1 MVNSP
6 LEFGV
11 SLPQFGR
18 FASPET
24 IVRVAR
30 AAEDLGW
37 ASVWGADHIV
47 VPHPYLDRFS
57 ETIYEV
63 FTTLTY
69 AAAHTKRVR
78 VGTSVLL
85 LAYRHPV
92 MIAKQV
98 ASLDRFAGGR
108 TIIGLAPGWM
118 QEEFEILGLPFEDRG
133 PRADEAIR
141 ALKALWG
148 AENPSFEGKFY
159 RFSEFAFAPRPV
171 QQPHP
176 PLWIGGNN
184 RRALRRTAA
193 VGDGWHPI
201 SSMRIGLT
209 LEELRA
215 ALKDLHAMAAAEGRD
230 PAALTVSLRA
240 PLAFQGTPTTHTGHL
255 TFVGS
260 NDQILERLAAC
271 AAIGVRHVVF
281 DLFYSLADQVETGSV
296 AEFIDTME
304 RFTREI
310 QPRL

>member
-1 MVNSP
+1 MATSA

-11 SLPQFGR
+11 ALPQFGR

-24 IVRVAR
+24 IGRLAR

-37 ASVWGADHIV
+37 SSVWAADHIV

-57 ETIYEV
+57 ETIFEV
-63 FTTLTY
+63 FTTLMF
-69 AAAHTKRVR
+69 AAARTRRVR
-78 VGTSVLL
+78 IGTSVLL

-98 ASLDRFAGGR
+98 ASLDHFAGGR
-108 TIIGLAPGWM
+108 TILGIAPGWM
-118 QEEFEILGLPFEDRG
+118 REEFEILGLPFEDRG
-133 PRADEAIR
+133 PRADEALR
-141 ALKALWG
+141 ALKVLWTSD
-148 AENPSFEGKFY
+148 NPRFEGRYY
-159 RFSEFAFAPRPV
+159 RFGDFAFAPRPL

-176 PLWIGGNN
+176 PLWVGGNN
-184 RRALRRTAA
+184 RRALRRAA
-193 VGDGWHPI
+193 GLGDGWHPI

-215 ALKDLHAMAAAEGRD
+215 GIKELHAMAAANDRD
-230 PAALTVSLRA
+230 PAALTVALRA

-255 TFVGS
+255 TFAGS
-260 NDQILERLAAC
+260 ADQILERLAAC
-271 AAIGVRHVVF
+271 AAVGVRHIVF
-281 DLFYSLADQVETGSV
+281 DLFYSLAGQVETGSV
-296 AEFIDTME
+296 AEFVETME